1 MLSQRLFIF
10 QVAPRP
16 KSGAAFCY
24 LKESF
29 MSIDTQDLMKN
40 RSLPRNKGARAA
52 APINEKASM

>member
-29 MSIDTQDLMKN
+29 MSIGAQDLMKN
-40 RSLPRNKGARAA
+40 LSLPRNKGASAVTL
-52 APINEKASM
+52 INGKALM